1 MAQAAATFLDV
12 GWREWLALD
21 ELGLPAIKAKVDTGA
36 RTSALHAW
44 RIEPFQDGGA
54 PWVRFFM
61 HPLQRDDSLSRICL
75 AAVHDQRNVRD
86 SGGHREYRYVIETPI
101 QLGGEQRRIEITL
114 TARDTMLFR
123 MLLGRT
129 ALHGVRVLPDRSFLT
144 SAALSAAD
152 AAALYRDSG
161 DPDRASTTATR

>member
-44 RIEPFQDGGA
+44 RVEPYTEGGA

-61 HPLQRDDSLSRICL
+61 HPLQRDDSLSSVCQ
-75 AAVHDQRNVRD
+75 APVHDRRHVRD
-86 SGGHREYRYVIETPI
+86 SGGHREYRHVIETPI
-101 QLGGEQRRIEITL
+101 QLGGDQRRIEITL

-129 ALHGVRVLPDRSFLT
+129 ALHGVRVFPDRSFLT
-144 SAALSAAD
+144 SSPLSAAE
-152 AAALYRDSG
+152 ASALYRESG
-161 DPDRASTTATR
+161 DRGRTDTTLKQ